1 MQQIQELHGSPWH
14 KRKKSY
20 EARVQS
26 FPDDSF
32 PRFSSPPV
40 LSPAVSE
47 VSVPDSEPE
56 TPPQI
61 SGHLSASVRVYD
73 SPLGIDSP
81 YHTLHLTSAL
91 EPPLPCYTRRPS
103 HDLFECIEQTK
114 HKRLSEKQARYIMAQ
129 VVEAVYYLDSQG
141 IYHRDIKD
149 ENLVIDKDFKACLL
163 RPSLFLFY

>member
-1 MQQIQELHGSPWH
+1 M
-14 KRKKSY
+14 
-20 EARVQS
+20 
-26 FPDDSF
+26 
-32 PRFSSPPV
+32 

-47 VSVPDSEPE
+47 ASVPDSEPE

-61 SGHLSASVRVYD
+61 SGHLPASVHVEVCD
-73 SPLGIDSP
+73 SPPDIDLP
-81 YHTLHLTSAL
+81 YHALHLTSAL

-114 HKRLSEKQARYIMAQ
+114 YKRLSEEHARYIMAQ

-149 ENLVIDKDFKACLL
+149 ENLVIDKDFKVGFLHP
-163 RPSLFLFY
+163 RLFFFH